1 MGSEGDDPE
10 EAEEQVHSDVRDN
23 DVIMVY
29 SDGYGDNMF
38 TKDFLKCFQS
48 TFDKVTKRFSNMS
61 KAATC

>member
-1 MGSEGDDPE
+1 M
-10 EAEEQVHSDVRDN
+10 HSDVRDN